1 MEQPFHRMSRQKAPR
16 IASPKVFDQR
26 VRKYLISLT
35 DEAEADRLMKQY
47 QAELEI
53 CRKGQWRP
61 ETAGTAA
68 YLGLLKE
75 ADI

>member
-1 MEQPFHRMSRQKAPR
+1 MEQSFHRMSRQTKDKTV
-16 IASPKVFDQR
+16 SQKEFGQR
-26 VRKYLISLT
+26 VRKYLTDLT
-35 DEAEADRLMKQY
+35 DEAEAERLMNQY

>member
-1 MEQPFHRMSRQKAPR
+1 MEQPFHRMSRQTKDKMV
-16 IASPKVFDQR
+16 SQKEFGQR
-26 VRKYLISLT
+26 VRKYLTDLT

-75 ADI
+75 ADV